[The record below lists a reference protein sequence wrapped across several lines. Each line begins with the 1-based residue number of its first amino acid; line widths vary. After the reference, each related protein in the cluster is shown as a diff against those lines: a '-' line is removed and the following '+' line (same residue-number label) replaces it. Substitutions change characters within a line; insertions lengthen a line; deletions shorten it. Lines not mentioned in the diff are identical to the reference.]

1 MTSSNR
7 QFTYSGKIKISRD
20 DMALLRAGRK
30 KCAVRMGTASV
41 ASDEIL
47 MTDGRGHVPVRITKV
62 DTSRRFGELTDQD
75 ARDEG
80 FSARE
85 ELIRDLR
92 HYYPRARDEDL
103 VTVIYFEE
111 LGSSPSLF

>member
-1 MTSSNR
+1 MNNR
-7 QFTYSGKIKISRD
+7 QYTYSSKIKISSA
-20 DMALLRAGRK
+20 DMVLLRASRK
-30 KCAVRMGTASV
+30 KCTIRLGIASV
-41 ASDEIL
+41 ASNEIII
-47 MTDGRGHVPVRITKV
+47 TDGRSHVPVRITKV

-80 FSARE
+80 FSTRE

-92 HYYPRARDEDL
+92 HFYPRARDEDP

-111 LGSSPSLF
+111 LGRPPSLF